1 MHASRAYGA
10 FTLESILAAGFG
22 RVIDVQ
28 RGDADEVTRAAK
40 AVFDDRRGKLLLVAV
55 FFTCRLIV
63 EHVSI
68 RASSV
73 ALLIMSVAVN

>member
-63 EHVSI
+63 ETRQYKSI
-68 RASSV
+68 ECCTPDHECSR
-73 ALLIMSVAVN
+73 